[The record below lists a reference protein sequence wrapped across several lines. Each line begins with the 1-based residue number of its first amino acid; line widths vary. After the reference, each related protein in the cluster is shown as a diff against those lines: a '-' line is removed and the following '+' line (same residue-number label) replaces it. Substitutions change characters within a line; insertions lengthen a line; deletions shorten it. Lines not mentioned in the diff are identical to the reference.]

1 MCCFH
6 NCFLLEVNI
15 FQPRLQNRILVP
27 LKISDKHHSS
37 FLYSS
42 SPLPPPCA
50 LVTWWGVEVYISDR
64 QTADKEAE
72 QLCF

>member
-6 NCFLLEVNI
+6 NWFLLEVNI

-37 FLYSS
+37 FLYGT
-42 SPLPPPCA
+42 PPPPPCV

-64 QTADKEAE
+64 QTAHKEAE
-72 QLCF
+72 QLRF